1 MDAIFITVYC
11 SRMARKRC
19 SFNETIIYCKASNL
33 NKCMAVPL
41 CVCLGVTEREGG
53 SEGGRQAVRVRRHLP
68 VNANKVAAQ
77 SDSAVLL

>member
-1 MDAIFITVYC
+1 
-11 SRMARKRC
+11 
-19 SFNETIIYCKASNL
+19 
-33 NKCMAVPL
+33 MAVPL